1 MNAIMNMKE
10 HITRRIASRIVF
22 EIKFII
28 NDKIS
33 EDILI
38 DLSNYIWT
46 CNTTLNLFVH
56 YNGYVSFD
64 DF

>member
-1 MNAIMNMKE
+1 MNCINIKE
-10 HITRRIASRIVF
+10 HITRMIVWVIVF

-33 EDILI
+33 EAFLI